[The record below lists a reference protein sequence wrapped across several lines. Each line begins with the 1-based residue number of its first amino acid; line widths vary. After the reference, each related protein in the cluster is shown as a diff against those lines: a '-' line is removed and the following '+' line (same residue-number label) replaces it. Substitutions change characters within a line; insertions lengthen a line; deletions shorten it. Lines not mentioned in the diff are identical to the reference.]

1 MCPYLNSLFPF
12 YSLLGAIMHFS
23 LERNVVLIE
32 NDNCIE
38 GITDDRCAII
48 VFVTVLA
55 QSLLV
60 SCSDVIHLRF

>member
-1 MCPYLNSLFPF
+1 M
-12 YSLLGAIMHFS
+12 
-23 LERNVVLIE
+23 VLIE

-60 SCSDVIHLRF
+60 SCSNVIHLRF